1 MGYLSCRSRSST
13 STVDPLIP
21 KSKPIHRTAIRTFL
35 YEDLVSATHGFSKDS
50 LLGRGSHGCVYK
62 ALLDNGKLIAAVKKP
77 SSNGP
82 RDSTCSSTSYGPD
95 DNEIEILSSIRCSRF
110 VNLLG
115 YTSGVANQQQQQR
128 LLVVE
133 YMANGTLHDNL
144 HSSVDS
150 GGHSSEPPGWID
162 RVRWA
167 HQIARAVD
175 SLHSMDPPVIHRDIK
190 SSNVLIDRRRDAR
203 LGDFGLA
210 VRLTADPFR
219 CTARPAG
226 TLGYIDPAYVTP
238 EDLSVK
244 SDVFSFGILLL
255 EMMSGRKAI
264 DVGYSPPSA
273 VDWAAPIIGR
283 RGFVELCDPRIGP
296 PGDLGVAEMVAELA
310 GRCVEGKAERRP
322 SMAEAVE
329 CLRKVRRRAS
339 PSRGK
344 NVWGG
349 IVAAAKRRGRV
360 SDVPVEGPR
369 SNS

>member
-1 MGYLSCRSRSST
+1 MPIEILHLNRRSP
-13 STVDPLIP
+13 DPQIQ
-21 KSKPIHRTAIRTFL
+21 
-35 YEDLVSATHGFSKDS
+35 TH
-50 LLGRGSHGCVYK
+50 
-62 ALLDNGKLIAAVKKP
+62 P
-77 SSNGP
+77 SDGHPHLPLRGP
-82 RDSTCSSTSYGPD
+82 RVRHARLLQRLPPRPRQPRLRLQSRPRQRKVHRRRQKTFIQRPPRLHVFLHFLRPD

-115 YTSGVANQQQQQR
+115 YTSGVANQQQQR

-150 GGHSSEPPGWID
+150 GGNSSDPPGWID

-273 VDWAAPIIGR
+273 VDWASPIIGR

-296 PGDLGVAEMVAELA
+296 PGIWGW
-310 GRCVEGKAERRP
+310 RRWWRSWP
-322 SMAEAVE
+322 GGAW
-329 CLRKVRRRAS
+329 RGRRR
-339 PSRGK
+339 
-344 NVWGG
+344 GG
-349 IVAAAKRRGRV
+349 RRWRRRWSV
-360 SDVPVEGPR
+360 
-369 SNS
+369 